1 MQYCN
6 NANNI
11 FSHFWASR
19 HLDYARRVFAG
30 KYCNPVLMEAAEMF
44 TKLSFRCGDEWI
56 FSEFSFLG
64 GMFIKDFIGCRK
76 MMTVIYVLLRV
87 QMLRTLHPHH
97 IPWRLSTVCSQIRH
111 IGSKALIQ
119 PDLVPPAQSHQVSK
133 PLNQTWYLL
142 FHSLINMEIIQQML
156 HKDISPCV
164 LVHEQW
170 WWQWSLYFCWRT
182 SPGHREG
189 SFLCTLPTPNSP
201 LLQNRS
207 LAEQFDLWG
216 RTGLMLVKEGKW
228 KVLSMQLTTCNQC
241 KPGGKVGVFFWDFV
255 TL

>member
-1 MQYCN
+1 
-6 NANNI
+6 
-11 FSHFWASR
+11 
-19 HLDYARRVFAG
+19 
-30 KYCNPVLMEAAEMF
+30 MEAAEMF
-44 TKLSFRCGDEWI
+44 TKLSFGVEVNSVNFHFW
-56 FSEFSFLG
+56 
-64 GMFIKDFIGCRK
+64 GMFIKDFIWCAK
-76 MMTVIYVLLRV
+76 MMTELSRYVLLRV
-87 QMLRTLHPHH
+87 QMLRTLHPYH

-133 PLNQTWYLL
+133 PLNQTWYLS
-142 FHSLINMEIIQQML
+142 FHSLINMEINQPML

-189 SFLCTLPTPNSP
+189 LFLCTLPIPNSP

-228 KVLSMQLTTCNQC
+228 KV
-241 KPGGKVGVFFWDFV
+241 
-255 TL
+255 